1 MLVTCLKTHSRVS
14 QPVKGSSDCF
24 RATKLWQ
31 YKSCYS
37 GAKTELV
44 CPPETPTATQA
55 RRPLQSHAVTTFT
68 NLVTVGPRG
77 SRGGDGSTPAD
88 GAGFES
94 SKYKQSSDELQ
105 LVSTQYT
112 PSWSDLSRFSS
123 TISDEYFTSSLTP
136 SGKFFSSRHLL
147 AWKSRFFCLILLAT
161 TLSWSSGPVRGGSDS
176 LPTTLSITWPAQ
188 ESLPTVTEKAC
199 WCGWSSCAGPCLSCL
214 RCVAAITVRQST
226 LDWDGA
232 RQQSH
237 WPLTP
242 QSAVT
247 VIMIHYHI
255 TSLQPTIR
263 QNDSFGNPLTNNSP
277 ASIFLT
283 KQSCRL
289 FTARLSPRWFWLHSQ

>member
-1 MLVTCLKTHSRVS
+1 MEIGSLWEIKTYF
-14 QPVKGSSDCF
+14 QN
-24 RATKLWQ
+24 ATKSYELGV
-31 YKSCYS
+31 CFMRVF
-37 GAKTELV
+37 TE
-44 CPPETPTATQA
+44 
-55 RRPLQSHAVTTFT
+55 
-68 NLVTVGPRG
+68 GRG
-77 SRGGDGSTPAD
+77 C
-88 GAGFES
+88 
-94 SKYKQSSDELQ
+94 
-105 LVSTQYT
+105 
-112 PSWSDLSRFSS
+112 SWPWLS
-123 TISDEYFTSSLTP
+123 
-136 SGKFFSSRHLL
+136 
-147 AWKSRFFCLILLAT
+147 
-161 TLSWSSGPVRGGSDS
+161 
-176 LPTTLSITWPAQ
+176 
-188 ESLPTVTEKAC
+188 C

-255 TSLQPTIR
+255 TSLHDTIR